1 MFDELHTSRRISEPR
16 TSNGVLTTVLSGTPV
31 QNDLGEYWAMANFV
45 CPGIMGTY
53 SQFQKQYENPIVR
66 ARATSCTQAVAEK
79 GRLLSKEVG
88 QLCVDHE
95 LTAVEGPLPRV
106 PSPSYC

>member
-1 MFDELHTSRRISEPR
+1 MSVCTLNAKLIA
-16 TSNGVLTTVLSGTPV
+16 VLSGTPV

-66 ARATSCTQAVAEK
+66 ARAASCTQAVAEK
-79 GRLLSKEVG
+79 GRQLSKEVSHV
-88 QLCVDHE
+88 LAH
-95 LTAVEGPLPRV
+95 
-106 PSPSYC
+106 